1 VRSLLLKALPKLE
14 DIDIARLQRGDE
26 SHGVQ
31 IPGMDAA
38 NDRHG
43 THITTGSSKGKGKAM
58 PYVGSGD
65 EVLSVEDIPL
75 QRRRRLLRSDGPVV
89 GGSPLSGEQVP
100 KMATMP

>member
-1 VRSLLLKALPKLE
+1 MALSKLSTNPSSIDFITHLEKCPPICMNQAVRSLLLKALSTLE
-14 DIDIARLQRGDE
+14 DINIARLQRGDE

-38 NDRHG
+38 DGQHG

-75 QRRRRLLRSDGPVV
+75 
-89 GGSPLSGEQVP
+89 
-100 KMATMP
+100 